1 MHPSPSGP
9 PRTLFAAVREQ
20 IRLRHYS
27 LRTERTYIAWMRR
40 FIQFC
45 GGRHPRELGAVEIT
59 TFLTHLAV
67 DLKVA
72 SSTQN
77 QALQSL
83 LFLYRDV
90 LQLDL
95 PHLTELVRATRPHRL
110 PVVLSRDE
118 VRRIFSH
125 LHGGSRLIV
134 GLLYGSG
141 LRLTEALQLRVKD
154 VDLERQEL
162 TVQSRRQRG
171 AQSAR
176 RPAVTKRPASQR
188 HAGQAI
194 GRSPT
199 APASR

>member
-1 MHPSPSGP
+1 
-9 PRTLFAAVREQ
+9 
-20 IRLRHYS
+20 
-27 LRTERTYIAWMRR
+27 MRR

-95 PHLTELVRATRPHRL
+95 PHLTEVVRATRPPRL

-125 LHGGSRLIV
+125 LHGGSRPRTC
-134 GLLYGSG
+134 SN
-141 LRLTEALQLRVKD
+141 RART
-154 VDLERQEL
+154 
-162 TVQSRRQRG
+162 
-171 AQSAR
+171 SAR
-176 RPAVTKRPASQR
+176 CRNCWATPACRR
-188 HAGQAI
+188 
-194 GRSPT
+194 R
-199 APASR
+199 